1 MIKKFIKSYII
12 KDKNLN
18 RISKLVR
25 YEGSLFN
32 LNSDSFLENLII
44 RNGNFEPH
52 IVDLSKSLISK
63 NDIVLDIGANVGLHT
78 LLFSKL
84 VGEGG
89 GGRVVAFEPNELNLE
104 RLKLNISLNQIS
116 NIQIESVAVADKIG
130 VNVFY
135 ELSNNSENLGN
146 HSFAY
151 TDTIKKLKKEEEVFE
166 RRVLCTTID
175 DYCKNNKISPNF
187 IKMDIEGFE
196 FNALGG
202 ACQSLK
208 SKELKALIIE
218 FNSSRIRSVGLEN
231 NSYEEILSDFNCYEI
246 LAPNDY
252 ISYTSLVRY
261 NFERDVRCDLLCL
274 KRI

>member
-1 MIKKFIKSYII
+1 MC
-12 KDKNLN
+12 
-18 RISKLVR
+18 

-78 LLFSKL
+78 LFFSKL
-84 VGEGG
+84 VGEG

-104 RLKLNISLNQIS
+104 RLKLNISLNRIS
-116 NIQIESVAVADKIG
+116 NIQIESVAVSDEIG
-130 VNVFY
+130 ENVFY

-151 TDTIKKLKKEEEVFE
+151 TDTIKKLEKEEEVFK

-196 FNALGG
+196 YNALRG

-218 FNSSRIRSVGLEN
+218 FNSSRIRSVGLQ
-231 NSYEEILSDFNCYEI
+231 NSAFEEILSDYNCYEI
-246 LAPNDY
+246 LMPNDY

-261 NFERDVRCDLLCL
+261 NFERDIHCDLLCL